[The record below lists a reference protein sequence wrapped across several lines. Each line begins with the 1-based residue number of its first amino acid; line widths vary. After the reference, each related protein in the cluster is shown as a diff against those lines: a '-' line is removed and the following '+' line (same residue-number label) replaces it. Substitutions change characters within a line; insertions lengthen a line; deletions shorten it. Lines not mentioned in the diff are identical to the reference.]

1 MVFRAIALRSA
12 TKAAGAGRINLTAMV
27 QRSKVYD
34 ALQPR
39 SCMVKSK
46 TPHKAN
52 IDVTRFHM

>member
-1 MVFRAIALRSA
+1 MVFTIAALPGDA
-12 TKAAGAGRINLTAMV
+12 KAATPDRFNLTAMV

-46 TPHKAN
+46 TPHKAKL
-52 IDVTRFHM
+52 DLTRFHM

>member
-1 MVFRAIALRSA
+1 MVFTIPARIIDA
-12 TKAAGAGRINLTAMV
+12 KAATPDRFNLTAMV